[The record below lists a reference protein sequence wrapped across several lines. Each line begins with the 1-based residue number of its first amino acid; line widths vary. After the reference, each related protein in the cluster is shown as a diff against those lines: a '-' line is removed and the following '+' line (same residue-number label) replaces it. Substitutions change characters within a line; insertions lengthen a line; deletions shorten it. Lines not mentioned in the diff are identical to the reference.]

1 MNINLSKLAPA
12 LFGIELA
19 VFLLLLFASSATD
32 YFFEFFIV
40 YFVVCAIING
50 VAIIKLIMA
59 WQKVFIL
66 HILLLLIM
74 PFGILGFFWFVFRN
88 VRMC

>member
-1 MNINLSKLAPA
+1 MAPA

-19 VFLLLLFASSATD
+19 VLILVLSTTTTD
-32 YFFEFFIV
+32 YFLEFWIV
-40 YFVVCAIING
+40 YLIVCALVNII
-50 VAIIKLIMA
+50 VIIKLIMA

-74 PFGILGFFWFVFRN
+74 PFGIVGFFWYALHN